1 MFGSSLTAFARH
13 LSVIVSIASFAGC
26 QELPPGVL
34 AGSLPSS
41 NTSVEV
47 EVQDFVQ
54 SASRP
59 NTMPIAQGERFR
71 PFEPNDLAE
80 RLTLIERELA
90 EVRSERDQLRM
101 QLTATLEQVVE
112 SQSQLVEV
120 YRRRAESAE
129 ADVRR
134 MAASDPASIVQ

>member
-1 MFGSSLTAFARH
+1 MLGPSLTAFVRR
-13 LSVIVSIASFAGC
+13 LGLTVTIASFAGC

-34 AGSLPSS
+34 AGSLPAA

-47 EVQDFVQ
+47 QAQDFVQ
-54 SASRP
+54 TASRP
-59 NTMPIAQGERFR
+59 NTMAIAQDERFL
-71 PFEPNDLAE
+71 PFESNDLAE

-134 MAASDPASIVQ
+134 LAASDPVSIVQ